1 MRNLLKM
8 RANIYQNPILDN
20 PSAMDAFSNTKEPD
34 WGDPVVEDEKCLIQ
48 PYELRSGD
56 RKMTLSGPENKNM
69 FIGYFINK
77 RTIGQRVVVTLPLNV
92 FPLLYIKSES
102 PGINALT
109 GKVHHYEYLLELERS

>member
-1 MRNLLKM
+1 MRHLLKM
-8 RANIYQNPILDN
+8 LANVYQNPILDN
-20 PSAMDAFSNTKEPD
+20 PSAMDAYSNAVEPV
-34 WGDPVVEDEKCLIQ
+34 WNLIVESEKCLIQ

-56 RKMTLSGPENKNM
+56 RKMIPSGPENKNM

-77 RTIGQRVVVTLPLNV
+77 RTIGQRVVVTSPLNV

-109 GKVHHYEYLLELERS
+109 GRVHHYEYLLELERP